1 MKFDSPLF
9 DSPLVEGRLIKRYKR
24 FLADIRLPDGHE
36 LIAHCANTG
45 AMTGCAPTDARVWL
59 SRSDNA
65 KRKYPYSWQLVEVA
79 SEVTTG
85 VLACIN
91 TALTNKL
98 VAEALAKGKIAELA
112 EYDQCQT
119 EVSYGDE
126 RSRIDFLLSHSEQH
140 LSPTGPPAYVEVK
153 HVTLSLQPGV
163 GSFPDAVTKRGQ
175 KHLRELMQQVKQGYR
190 AVLLFIIM
198 RTDVTLVKPEDAID
212 RDYGQLL
219 RQAVEEGVEVIAYA
233 TDISPQEIRLSHPI
247 PVVL

>member
-1 MKFDSPLF
+1 MKF

-24 FLADIRLPDGHE
+24 FLADIRLPDGRE
-36 LIAHCANTG
+36 LTVHCANTG
-45 AMTGCAPTDARVWL
+45 AMTGCAPEGARVWL

-65 KRKYPYSWQLVEVA
+65 KRKYPYSWQLVEVN
-79 SEVTTG
+79 SEVTSG

-98 VAEALAKGKIAELA
+98 VAEALAEGKIAELA
-112 EYDQCQT
+112 EYDVCQS
-119 EVSYGDE
+119 EVRYGDE
-126 RSRIDFLLSHSEQH
+126 RSRIDFLLSHSEQYQ
-140 LSPTGPPAYVEVK
+140 SPSRPPAYVEVK

-175 KHLRELMQQVKQGYR
+175 KHLRELMQQVQQGYR

-219 RQAVEEGVEVIAYA
+219 RQAVEQGVEVIAYA
-233 TDISPQEIRLSHPI
+233 TDISPQQIRLTHTI